1 MISKMLTVN
10 GVDLDG
16 VGFTFTSYSGLRRL
30 PAKRLGTVEIPG
42 YNGVIPALSA
52 NSYEP
57 NEVALKMWAASDDC
71 SHTARIAGYNSILD
85 VLFHLFG
92 PLDRLLDLRQAMGD
106 GSIRQAYVRVLNE
119 IVVETNEYPGS
130 EYVVLLQIPAAFWQD
145 VEPSTF
151 SGDASATSP
160 HNLTVSTLTGATAPI
175 EDAQILVHGPAAS
188 GVRLSSPDTGSWIVL
203 NRALASGEVWRVDA
217 EKWRSEI
224 GGVGMGFDGPADSD
238 VIAVTDW
245 AGSGA
250 RLFMMVPTVAWP
262 VDPTPEFVRDSAQE
276 RLVRLTL
283 SGGGF
288 GTSTRV
294 QVRARRKFL

>member
-1 MISKMLTVN
+1 MSDLITVN
-10 GVDLDG
+10 GVPLEG
-16 VGFTFTSYSGLRRL
+16 VGFVLGSYDGLRRL
-30 PAKRLGTVEIPG
+30 PTKRLGTVEMFG
-42 YNGVIPALSA
+42 RNGVIPALST
-52 NSYEP
+52 NSFEP
-57 NEVALKMWAASDDC
+57 NEHALTMW
-71 SHTARIAGYNSILD
+71 IAPEGCDPESRMAQHNSLVD
-85 VLFHLFG
+85 TLFHLFG
-92 PLDRLLDLRQAMGD
+92 SLDRLLDVRLQMNGSDTRQAHC
-106 GSIRQAYVRVLNE
+106 RVIE
-119 IVVETNEYPGS
+119 PIMMTTS
-130 EYVVLLQIPAAFWQD
+130 EVFTAEFVVLLQVPDAFWQD

-151 SGDASATSP
+151 SGTTSATSP

-188 GVRLSSPDTGSWIVL
+188 GVRLSSPDTGGWIVL
-203 NRALASGEVWRVDA
+203 NRALASSEVWRVDA

-250 RLFMMVPTVAWP
+250 RLFTMVPTVAWP
-262 VDPTPEFVRDSAQE
+262 VNPTPEFVRDSAQD

>member
-1 MISKMLTVN
+1 MAPLLTVN
-10 GVDLDG
+10 GVNLFGIGFAFSSLDG
-16 VGFTFTSYSGLRRL
+16 LRAL
-30 PAKRLGTVEIPG
+30 PAKRWGSAEIPG
-42 YNGVIPALSA
+42 RHGLVPSMSMNSFEQNEIPLT
-52 NSYEP
+52 
-57 NEVALKMWAASDDC
+57 MWAAGPEGDWS
-71 SHTARIAGYNSILD
+71 ARLAGFNSILD
-85 VLFHLFG
+85 LLFHLFG
-92 PLDRLLDLRQAMGD
+92 STDRLLDVRVDPGNGA
-106 GSIRQAYVRVLNE
+106 IRQALARVTQAVTL
-119 IVVETNEYPGS
+119 ETTEHPGGQFT
-130 EYVVLLQIPAAFWQD
+130 VLLELPHAFWQD

-151 SGDASATSP
+151 SGTTSATSP

-188 GVRLSSPDTGSWIVL
+188 GVRLSSPDTGGWIVL
-203 NRALASGEVWRVDA
+203 NRALASSEVWRIDA
-217 EKWRSEI
+217 ERWRSEI

-250 RLFMMVPTVAWP
+250 RLFTMVPTVAWP

-288 GTSTRV
+288 GTNTRV